1 MTELQIFAE
10 VTLNHGGEWWLL
22 EESKSY
28 SLYGCKTKFTV
39 NHQTYYNPPVY
50 QVFNGKGKR
59 IYASTNY
66 REAYNK
72 YKELTKN
79 AANTDN

>member
-22 EESKSY
+22 EESESY

-50 QVFNGKGKR
+50 QVFNSKGKR

-72 YKELTKN
+72 YISLCNGGTE
-79 AANTDN
+79 